1 MTWIRFVMLYF
12 FMTVLKA
19 ACQTLSKAFL
29 KSMKIWHTSCWCRRY
44 FSQRICRLKIC
55 SVVLSPALKPACSS
69 VMISAYGFNLFIMI
83 FSMTLLGWLM
93 RLIVRQFWRCYRLPC
108 LGIVMTEDLVHGV
121 GHSPVRQIWS
131 QIVVRVAIT
140 PSQPAWTSS
149 AGMSTPA
156 DFPSFSD
163 CTAASTSLRMMEWSS
178 PVCSGDSSVLMDLR

>member
-1 MTWIRFVMLYF
+1 MTWIRLAPMLYL
-12 FMTVLKA
+12 FMVAHKA

-29 KSMKIWHTSCWCRRY
+29 KSMKIWQTSCWCRRY

-108 LGIVMTEDLVHGV
+108 LGIVTTEDLVHGV

-149 AGMSTPA
+149 AEVLSTPA
-156 DFPSFSD
+156 DRPFFSD
-163 CTAASTSLRMMEWSS
+163 CTAASLRRM
-178 PVCSGDSSVLMDLR
+178 VCSSSVPV